1 MDKRSSLLRKFVTH
15 GHKMFYNIG
24 PRAVESEIS
33 DCKDGSTV
41 AEFSNLCQNLLRASH
56 GMNFVDFLELVDV
69 VATKRIQFLTSDV
82 TGSASD
88 VIFDGWKLG
97 RLHAEY
103 DLSRIKNQ
111 LEILSSNVDLK
122 FLSSKVEHILEKISV
137 VF

>member
-1 MDKRSSLLRKFVTH
+1 
-15 GHKMFYNIG
+15 
-24 PRAVESEIS
+24 
-33 DCKDGSTV
+33 
-41 AEFSNLCQNLLRASH
+41 
-56 GMNFVDFLELVDV
+56 MNFVDFLELVDV

-82 TGSASD
+82 TSSAD
-88 VIFDGWKLG
+88 GVIFDGWKLG

-122 FLSSKVEHILEKISV
+122 FLSSKVEHILEKISA

>member
-1 MDKRSSLLRKFVTH
+1 
-15 GHKMFYNIG
+15 MFYNIG
-24 PRAVESEIS
+24 PRAVESEIR

-56 GMNFVDFLELVDV
+56 GMNFVDFLEIVDV

-88 VIFDGWKLG
+88 VTGSARDVIFDGWKLG
-97 RLHAEY
+97 RFHAEY

-122 FLSSKVEHILEKISV
+122 FLSSKVEHILEKISA